1 MTVADRF
8 TGQVA
13 LITGGARGI
22 GAATAAR
29 LAAEGADVVIADF
42 DLEAAQETAAAI
54 GGRAVQCD
62 VTSRE
67 QVEAAVAEAAAPT
80 GRLDILVTCAGIIR
94 DNLLHKM
101 TDDDWEAVINTH
113 LRGTFLS
120 AQSAQKLM
128 VAQKSGAMVLIS
140 STSALGNRGQANYS
154 AAKAGLQGLT
164 KTLAIEL
171 GPFGIT
177 ANCVAP
183 GFIATAD
190 DRADRGADG
199 RAVRGVHG
207 GGRGADARAARRR
220 ARRRRRRDRV
230 PLLGR
235 RLVRERPGHLRAR
248 RPVTAQRALVTGA
261 ASGIGRAIAERL
273 VDDGWQVLAVDLAP
287 DPDGPGEPFAADL
300 ATREGNRAAV
310 AAAVERFGGLD
321 ALVANAGFQHV
332 SPFDEFDEDRWDA
345 LARGAP
351 DEPVPARPLRLAA
364 PAGERGGADPR
375 RRLRARPR
383 RVAVQGG
390 LRGGEARRRRAR
402 QVARARGSGARD
414 PGDGALPGL
423 RRARRSSSAR

>member
-8 TGQVA
+8 TGHVA

-29 LAAEGADVVIADF
+29 LAAEGADVLVADF
-42 DLEAAQETAAAI
+42 DLDAAQETAAAI

-101 TDDDWEAVINTH
+101 TDDDWDAVINTH

-120 AQSAQKLM
+120 VQAAQKLM
-128 VAQKSGAMVLIS
+128 VAQKSGSMVLIS

-183 GFIATAD
+183 GFIATAMTEQT
-190 DRADRGADG
+190 
-199 RAVRGVHG
+199 
-207 GGRGADARAARRR
+207 AARMG
-220 ARRRRRRDRV
+220 V
-230 PLLGR
+230 PF
-235 RLVRERPGHLRAR
+235 EEF
-248 RPVTAQRALVTGA
+248 T
-261 ASGIGRAIAERL
+261 
-273 VDDGWQVLAVDLAP
+273 
-287 DPDGPGEPFAADL
+287 
-300 ATREGNRAAV
+300 AAV
-310 AAAVERFGGLD
+310 AAQTPVRRVGEPDDVAGVIAFLCSAD
-321 ALVANAGFQHV
+321 ASYV
-332 SPFDEFDEDRWDA
+332 S
-345 LARGAP
+345 GQ
-351 DEPVPARPLRLAA
+351 VIYV
-364 PAGERGGADPR
+364 RGGP
-375 RRLRARPR
+375 
-383 RVAVQGG
+383 
-390 LRGGEARRRRAR
+390 
-402 QVARARGSGARD
+402 
-414 PGDGALPGL
+414 
-423 RRARRSSSAR
+423 